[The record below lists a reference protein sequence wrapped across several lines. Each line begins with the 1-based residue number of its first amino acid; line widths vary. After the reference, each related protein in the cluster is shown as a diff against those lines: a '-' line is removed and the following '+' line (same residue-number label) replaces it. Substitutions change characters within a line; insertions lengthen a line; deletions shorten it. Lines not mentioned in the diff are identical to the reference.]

1 MEGIILIRLNNDYH
15 RGAHPAILALLQQT
29 NDESFGGY
37 GEDRYCSQ
45 AADDIRKLTQAPDA
59 DIHFFPGAT
68 QANFVVC
75 SAALRP
81 IESVICADA
90 GHINCHEA
98 ASVEHLGHKL
108 LPLPSKDA
116 KITAA
121 QIQRCA
127 EEYYDGGE
135 PEYLTEPKL
144 VYLSFPTELGTLYS
158 RKELE
163 DIQRVCAQYGMYLFI
178 DGARMGYG
186 LGAEENDV
194 TLADLARLTDV
205 FYLGGTKC
213 GAMFGEAVVIT
224 NDRLKHRF
232 KTYMKQN
239 GAVMAKGWLMGL
251 QFHALLEHGD
261 YFAITRKADQQAM
274 QLKAAFQRNHIPLAV
289 DSPTNQQFVILT
301 PEQENKLGARYI
313 FEQQGRTEN
322 GDYIVRFCTSWATK
336 EEELRQLIHDI
347 DTLS

>member
-1 MEGIILIRLNNDYH
+1 MIRMNNDYNYA
-15 RGAHPAILALLQQT
+15 AHPQVLEMLRNSAG
-29 NDESFGGY
+29 ESFGGY
-37 GEDRYCSQ
+37 GEDRFCQ
-45 AADDIRKLTQAPDA
+45 EAAELIRKMCQAPDA

-68 QANFVVC
+68 QVNFVIC
-75 SAALRP
+75 AAALRSV
-81 IESVICADA
+81 ESVICADT

-108 LPLPSKDA
+108 LPLPSQDA

-121 QIQRCA
+121 QIQQCA
-127 EEYYDGGE
+127 EDYYGGGE

-158 RKELE
+158 LKELE
-163 DIQRVCAQYGMYLFI
+163 AIRLVCDQYGMRLFV

-186 LGAEENDV
+186 LGTDENDV
-194 TLADLARLTDV
+194 TLQDLARLTDV

-224 NDRLKHRF
+224 NESLKRRF

-239 GAVMAKGWLMGL
+239 GAVMAKGWLLGL
-251 QFHALLEHGD
+251 QFLALLRD
-261 YFAITRKADQQAM
+261 DLYFELGRKADQQAM
-274 QLKAAFQRNHIPLAV
+274 ELKSAFLRNHIPLAV

-301 PEQENKLGARYI
+301 PKQEKALGEHYL
-313 FEQQGRTEN
+313 FEHQGRTEN

-336 EEELRQLIHDI
+336 PEELQQLIRDI
-347 DTLS
+347 DALA